1 MTVCTVLSLSEE
13 EISLFLEF
21 ELAEETLSGVL
32 LQETSKA
39 QMQTIQIIFKS
50 FILYTPSGQKENL
63 KSVHLYRPENCG
75 NATPKFDNSQKI
87 HKNSPQNFLRAV
99 FP

>member
-39 QMQTIQIIFKS
+39 QMQTMQIAFKS

-63 KSVHLYRPENCG
+63 KNVHLYRPENCG
-75 NATPKFDNSQKI
+75 SATSKFDNLQI
-87 HKNSPQNFLRAV
+87 VHR
-99 FP
+99 

>member
-39 QMQTIQIIFKS
+39 QMQTMQIAFKS
-50 FILYTPSGQKENL
+50 FIWLSLNNHFAIKY
-63 KSVHLYRPENCG
+63 
-75 NATPKFDNSQKI
+75 
-87 HKNSPQNFLRAV
+87 
-99 FP
+99 

>member
-21 ELAEETLSGVL
+21 ELAEETLSDAL
-32 LQETSKA
+32 LQETSTA
-39 QMQTIQIIFKS
+39 HRQRAEMIFKS

-75 NATPKFDNSQKI
+75 NATPKFDNLQKV
-87 HKNSPQNFLRAV
+87 HK
-99 FP
+99 

>member
-50 FILYTPSGQKENL
+50 FIGLSLNNDFAINIMKPS
-63 KSVHLYRPENCG
+63 
-75 NATPKFDNSQKI
+75 
-87 HKNSPQNFLRAV
+87 
-99 FP
+99 

>member
-63 KSVHLYRPENCG
+63 KSVHLYRPENCES
-75 NATPKFDNSQKI
+75 ATPKFDNLQKV
-87 HKNSPQNFLRAV
+87 HKCSPQNFLRAV

>member
-39 QMQTIQIIFKS
+39 QMQTMQIAFKS

-63 KSVHLYRPENCG
+63 KSVHLYRRKNCG

-87 HKNSPQNFLRAV
+87 HK
-99 FP
+99 

>member
-13 EISLFLEF
+13 EILLFLEF

-39 QMQTIQIIFKS
+39 QMQTMQIAFKS
-50 FILYTPSGQKENL
+50 FIWFSLNNHFAIKY
-63 KSVHLYRPENCG
+63 
-75 NATPKFDNSQKI
+75 
-87 HKNSPQNFLRAV
+87 
-99 FP
+99 

>member
-13 EISLFLEF
+13 VVSLLSEF
-21 ELAEETLSGVL
+21 ELAEDTLSGVL
-32 LQETSKA
+32 LQETSTA
-39 QMQTIQIIFKS
+39 QRQRAEMIFKS

-87 HKNSPQNFLRAV
+87 HK
-99 FP
+99 